1 MPGQQQVHP
10 GQQQVVQ
17 ALPRAKGNRRSWQ
30 AFARVSGSPLQA
42 SHPAC
47 MQMATLDSAEKLLEE
62 LRAASYE
69 CGKAELQETRD
80 FAKEQGADYDLM
92 NWDVSF
98 WSERMKEAKFDIND
112 EQLRPYF
119 ALPNVLDGLFAVRL
133 PPPLLSPAAATAVSI
148 ACLFLIMH
156 P

>member
-1 MPGQQQVHP
+1 MYASRSHIQCNSAATLHP
-10 GQQQVVQ
+10 V
-17 ALPRAKGNRRSWQ
+17 A
-30 AFARVSGSPLQA
+30 
-42 SHPAC
+42 
-47 MQMATLDSAEKLLEE
+47 MQMADLETAEQLLEE

-69 CGKAELQETRD
+69 GGKAELQETRE
-80 FAKEQGADYDLM
+80 FAREQGADYDLM

-133 PPPLLSPAAATAVSI
+133 LPTFSLSS
-148 ACLFLIMH
+148 
-156 P
+156 